1 MYHRGT
7 GARCSA
13 RRGMLMSSGC
23 NGRKRVFEVV
33 VCCANSLAYA
43 EKALVRGGD
52 IEDVPWN
59 AWGTARDER
68 VG

>member
-1 MYHRGT
+1 
-7 GARCSA
+7 
-13 RRGMLMSSGC
+13 MSSGC